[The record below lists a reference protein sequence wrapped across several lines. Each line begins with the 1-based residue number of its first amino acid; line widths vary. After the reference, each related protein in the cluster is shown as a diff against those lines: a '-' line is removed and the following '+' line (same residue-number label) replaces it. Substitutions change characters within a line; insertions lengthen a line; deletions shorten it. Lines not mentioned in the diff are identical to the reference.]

1 MSCDLSREQI
11 VAGGVASTG
20 VTGWLFSRWSP
31 QDELSRL
38 KESAQLFPDW
48 PTQRKA
54 RCVGHPSY
62 RGEALNSAIR
72 QSRSWPAS
80 AWSESANLRFH
91 CPFSTWYRVIV

>member
-54 RCVGHPSY
+54 RCVGHPIVIILVQAKAGHGGVWGHPPKRY
-62 RGEALNSAIR
+62 LAMTA
-72 QSRSWPAS
+72 
-80 AWSESANLRFH
+80 ANRL
-91 CPFSTWYRVIV
+91 S